1 MRRLIIKTRGLRGSR
16 SLPSGHEVRLR
27 SHVSALESQT
37 GNIAAVAFWA
47 VVFVVLSM
55 LKGAIPGNVPP
66 PEPEPIEIILD
77 APIPVPEDTT
87 QPIEQMVEEAVATH
101 APLGDEAGEEIDPIF
116 NVPSNSQAT
125 LESWTPTPEQAVAL
139 SDINL
144 ALQAASRD
152 NDSRRVEVSKGIQD
166 REMNLAGREFILNS
180 DGGLKGVIRTLDVS
194 GFEEAE
200 VQRVLAQQYG
210 ITIET
215 KRVKPQAGRNFLNAA
230 KTADGLFT
238 TAAEEG
244 VYDVFLLSSK
254 ARSIMASMEI
264 TEMQN
269 QGYDPTVTR
278 IREIE
283 FGMIRDEKTN
293 QLRLAV
299 TNLKLERI
307 R

>member
-1 MRRLIIKTRGLRGSR
+1 MRRLIIKTRSLRVSH

-27 SHVSALESQT
+27 SSVSRLESQM

-47 VVFVVLSM
+47 VVFAVLSM
-55 LKGAIPGNVPP
+55 LRAAIPENIPP
-66 PEPEPIEIILD
+66 PEPEPIEIVLD
-77 APIPVPEDTT
+77 APIPVPEEAV
-87 QPIEQMVEEAVATH
+87 QPVETMVEEAVATH
-101 APLGDEAGEEIDPIF
+101 APLGDETGEEVDPIF

-144 ALQAASRD
+144 ALQAAARE
-152 NDSRRVEVSKGIQD
+152 NDSRRMEVSKGIQE

-194 GFEEAE
+194 GFDEAE

-244 VYDVFLLSSK
+244 VYDVFLLSGK
-254 ARSIMASMEI
+254 ARSIMASMEV

-269 QGYDPTVTR
+269 QGYDPSVTR

>member
-1 MRRLIIKTRGLRGSR
+1 MRRLIIKARGLREMR

-27 SHVSALESQT
+27 SHVSAIEGQT
-37 GNIAAVAFWA
+37 GNIAAVAFWG

-55 LKGAIPGNVPP
+55 LKSAIPETVPP
-66 PEPEPIEIILD
+66 PEVEPIEIILD
-77 APIPVPEDTT
+77 APIPMPVET
-87 QPIEQMVEEAVATH
+87 QPVETMVEEAVATH
-101 APLGDEAGEEIDPIF
+101 APLGDELGDEIDPVF
-116 NVPSNSQAT
+116 AVPSQSANT
-125 LESWTPTPEQAVAL
+125 LESWTPTPEEAAAL

-144 ALQAASRD
+144 ALQSASRD
-152 NDSRRVEVSKGIQD
+152 NDARRMEVSKGIQA

-200 VQRVLAQQYG
+200 VQRVLAQRYG

-244 VYDVFLLSSK
+244 VYDVFLLSGK

-269 QGYDPTVTR
+269 QGYDPSVTR

-293 QLRLAV
+293 ELRLAV